1 MKAMPMTLP
10 VVLAIAIFTAAIQA
24 EGATEIGTFVAVRG
38 TVEVRRASAGDWK
51 VVTVGAPIYVSD
63 EIRSGPKGRAKLF
76 FRDAAVVDLGQHSAL
91 SIKRFDQKSRDNEV
105 SLSSGRL
112 RAFLSNAGR
121 AAAASYEVDTPTAI
135 VRADGAVFVVEHDA
149 EEKTTQIYG
158 IEGIVDVQASIGL
171 IGASVKVG
179 AQQQTRV
186 DEGKFPEPAHA
197 SDAEAV
203 TQMTSALEI
212 IGTGRGD
219 GFAATHP
226 LLSGA
231 VTRSDEKPAAIQ
243 VGASA
248 SIARPD
254 AGGHYLAPGVPGET
268 LIERLSPAVRA
279 NTQPIPEYEFGRADR
294 VPPTSR

>member
-1 MKAMPMTLP
+1 MPTTLRI
-10 VVLAIAIFTAAIQA
+10 VLVIAISIAAIQA
-24 EGATEIGTFVAVRG
+24 AGATEIGTFVSIRG

-63 EIRSGPKGRAKLF
+63 EIRSGAKGRAKLF
-76 FRDAAVVDLGQHSAL
+76 FRDAAVVDLGQHSTL
-91 SIKRFDQKSRDNEV
+91 SIKRFDQKSKDNV
-105 SLSSGRL
+105 LSLSAGRL
-112 RAFLSNAGR
+112 RAFLSEAGR
-121 AAAASYEVDTPTAI
+121 AAEASFEVETPTAV
-135 VRADGAVFVVEHDA
+135 VRADSTVFLVEYDA
-149 EEKTTQIYG
+149 EGKTTRVYG

-171 IGASVKVG
+171 IGGSLKVG

-186 DEGKFPEPAHA
+186 DEGKFPEPVQA
-197 SDAEAV
+197 SDAEAI
-203 TQMTSALEI
+203 TQMTSAMEI

-226 LLSGA
+226 LLRGA

-248 SIARPD
+248 SSAMPE
-254 AGGHYLAPGVPGET
+254 AGGRYLVPGVPGET

-279 NTQPIPEYEFGRADR
+279 NTQPIPEYEFERADR
-294 VPPTSR
+294 VPSTSR